1 MAIAEL
7 NVRVT
12 ARADADRAG
21 PYADG
26 LLHVRVTRPPADG
39 EANRAVIGLLARA
52 LGVPPSS
59 VDLVGGARSRT
70 KRFAVR
76 GLSGAELRA
85 RLAAL
90 AD

>member
-1 MAIAEL
+1 VANAEL

-12 ARADADRAG
+12 PRADAERAG

-39 EANRAVIGLLARA
+39 EANRAVISLVARA
-52 LGVPPSS
+52 LGVPRSTI
-59 VDLVGGARSRT
+59 DLVGGARSRS
-70 KRFAVR
+70 KRLAVR
-76 GLSGAELRA
+76 GLSAAELQA